1 MFSNQSLKFPIH
13 VTREEKNKPK
23 TIRRKIVMKIRV
35 HFNKI
40 ENIKTI
46 EKSETQSW
54 FFKIRY
60 THRHTHKQD

>member
-46 EKSETQSW
+46 EKSETQS
-54 FFKIRY
+54 
-60 THRHTHKQD
+60 